1 MKKEIVI
8 KNLDKIFI
16 KIFKIK
22 KGQLDELS
30 INSFYKWDSLV
41 HIKLILEIEKK
52 LDVVISNSSRINLTS
67 YTKIKKYLIN
77 QLVGK

>member
-8 KNLDKIFI
+8 KTLDKIFI

>member
-67 YTKIKKYLIN
+67 YTKIKIFN
-77 QLVGK
+77 